1 MKKIDKINTK
11 IAVFCLV
18 LSIISFLGFEH
29 SSANAMT
36 SSYFTDTEVKFVVY
50 PDGTVGLS
58 GRYNYTSQYPNTG
71 PTVYASA
78 QVTKNSD
85 MYGISIDGTLT
96 LPFQQASTFP
106 FNTTEASISDT
117 YSNGILSSDVSASIT
132 LPNQWYS
139 GSTMIDF
146 SSFPFNSTDL
156 TISAEYSNGTYNGT
170 IAIHL
175 VPGLALGEVE
185 VHFEGNTTEIII
197 NDSIT
202 VFYDLPLPIPGFTP
216 LNEIYLND
224 LLQMINST
232 IPGQG
237 QGSLYNMTSG
247 MLTCPTFN
255 TTLTPIENG
264 AEISFLAIIR
274 GDFIDTLAKM
284 LAGLI
289 QGKKEDTLL
298 AGGMPTRRSMGMFI
312 PSLSIYSFPNAT
324 IIYNMFNATLHSVKS
339 AEFTM
344 SYSKAAK
351 KLDLQATL
359 EQNLEEFQNATIEM
373 MPAMYPPEL
382 RPYIE
387 SLMNTTYVSMHSYN
401 ETITYDN
408 GQMNFEE
415 DYALEGDLNAQI
427 NHIKDIYADM
437 LNATSPSVISESL
450 MTTLKDTDVDISNL
464 QLNINVSD
472 YSTLLDFEGVKV
484 APPADRINATSFRL
498 ERFFNI
504 TSSPYG
510 ESPRQNERMKLIVQ
524 GGNNGTHTVTPFI
537 DPTDLDRVPDPD
549 EFAGE
554 NTMIWNNQSVSKLK
568 RLIFKVFE
576 GYAETIYNPTSV
588 IQSNPLTINAKT
600 TASCILTLTN
610 VSKLATICIKNI
622 TAPAGVNPLPGTY
635 KALGNYIQITADP
648 EDVTVNFTIR
658 LYYTHEQ
665 LSEFG
670 LDENSMKILYWD
682 EAANDWVGINTQIN
696 TTEHY
701 VWATVSHLSI
711 WALVGQLSPALWEQP
726 WFLPSIV
733 IIVAVVLISI
743 AVVFLKKKKQPPQ
756 TKENSDQ

>member
-1 MKKIDKINTK
+1 MKKISKAITN

-29 SSANAMT
+29 TSVNAQMI
-36 SSYFTDTEVKFVVY
+36 SSYFTDVEVKFVVY

-58 GRYNYTSQYPNTG
+58 SKYNYTSQYPNTG

-78 QVTKNSD
+78 QVTKNGD

-96 LPFQQASTFP
+96 VPSQQASTFP
-106 FNTTEASISDT
+106 FNTTEASIFNT
-117 YSNGILSSDVSASIT
+117 YSNEILSSDVSASIT

-146 SSFPFNSTDL
+146 QSFPFNSTDL
-156 TISAEYSNGTYNGT
+156 TVSAEYSNGTYNGT

-175 VPGLALGEVE
+175 VPGLALGEVD
-185 VHFEGNTTEIII
+185 VHFKGNTTEITID
-197 NDSIT
+197 DSIT
-202 VFYDLPLPIPGFTP
+202 VFYDLPLPIPGFTSI
-216 LNEIYLND
+216 NETYVNSM
-224 LLQMINST
+224 LQMMNST

-237 QGSLYNMTSG
+237 PGSLYNMTSG
-247 MLTCPTFN
+247 MLACPTFN

-284 LAGLI
+284 LAGMP
-289 QGKKEDTLL
+289 KSMLL
-298 AGGMPTRRSMGMFI
+298 GPE
-312 PSLSIYSFPNAT
+312 SLGSLVPIYSFPNAT

-339 AEFTM
+339 GEFTM

-351 KLDLQATL
+351 KLDFQATL
-359 EQNLEEFQNATIEM
+359 KQNLEEYENATIQM
-373 MPAMYPPEL
+373 MSAMYTPEF
-382 RPYIE
+382 RSYIE

-401 ETITYDN
+401 ETITYNN
-408 GQMNFEE
+408 GQMNYEA

-484 APPADRINATSFRL
+484 APPVDRINATCFRL

-504 TSSPYG
+504 TSSLYG

-524 GGNNGTHTVTPFI
+524 GGNNGTHTVTLFI
-537 DPTDLDRVPDPD
+537 DPTDPDRVPDPD

-554 NTMIWNNQSVSKLK
+554 NTMIWNTQSISKLK

-588 IQSNPLTINAKT
+588 IQSNPLTINAMT

-610 VSKLATICIKNI
+610 VSKPATICIKNI

-665 LSEFG
+665 LSELG
-670 LDENSMKILYWD
+670 LDENSLKILHWD
-682 EAANDWVGINTQIN
+682 EAANDWVAINTQIN

-711 WALVGQLSPALWEQP
+711 WALVGQPSPALWEQP

>member
-1 MKKIDKINTK
+1 MKKISKAITN

-29 SSANAMT
+29 TSVNAKVI
-36 SSYFTDTEVKFVVY
+36 SRYFTDVEAKFVVY

-58 GRYNYTSQYPNTG
+58 GKYNYTSQYPNTG

-78 QVTKNSD
+78 QVTKNGD
-85 MYGISIDGTLT
+85 IYGISIDGTLT
-96 LPFQQASTFP
+96 VPPQQASTFP
-106 FNTTEASISDT
+106 FNTTDASISDT
-117 YSNGILSSDVSASIT
+117 YSNEILSSNVSASIT

-146 SSFPFNSTDL
+146 QSFPFNSTDL
-156 TISAEYSNGTYNGT
+156 TVSAEYSNGTYNGT
-170 IAIHL
+170 ITIHL

-185 VHFEGNTTEIII
+185 VHFKGNTTEITID
-197 NDSIT
+197 DSIK
-202 VFYDLPLPIPGFTP
+202 VFYDLPLPIPGFTSI
-216 LNEIYLND
+216 NETYVNSM
-224 LLQMINST
+224 LQMMNST

-237 QGSLYNMTSG
+237 PGSLYNMTSG

-255 TTLTPIENG
+255 TTLTPIQNG
-264 AEISFLAIIR
+264 AQISFLAIIR
-274 GDFIDTLAKM
+274 GDFIDIFAKM
-284 LAGLI
+284 LG
-289 QGKKEDTLL
+289 
-298 AGGMPTRRSMGMFI
+298 GGMPKDMEI
-312 PSLSIYSFPNAT
+312 PSLPIYSFPNAT
-324 IIYNMFNATLHSVKS
+324 VIYNMFNATLHSVKS

-359 EQNLEEFQNATIEM
+359 KQNLEEFQNATIEM

-387 SLMNTTYVSMHSYN
+387 SLMNTKYVSMHSYN

-415 DYALEGDLNAQI
+415 DYALEGDLNAQT

-484 APPADRINATSFRL
+484 APPVDRINATCFRL

-537 DPTDLDRVPDPD
+537 DPTDPDRVPDPD

-554 NTMIWNNQSVSKLK
+554 NTIIWNNQSISKLK

-576 GYAETIYNPTSV
+576 GYAKTIYNPTSV
-588 IQSNPLTINAKT
+588 TQSNPLTINAKT

-610 VSKLATICIKNI
+610 VSKPATICIKNI
-622 TAPAGVNPLPGTY
+622 TAPAGVNPPPGTY

-648 EDVTVNFTIR
+648 EYVTVNFTIR
-658 LYYTHEQ
+658 IYYTHEQ
-665 LSEFG
+665 LSELG
-670 LDENSMKILYWD
+670 LDENSLKILHWD
-682 EAANDWVGINTQIN
+682 EAANGWVAINTQIN

-711 WALVGQLSPALWEQP
+711 WALVGQPSPALWEQP

>member
-1 MKKIDKINTK
+1 MKKINKV
-11 IAVFCLV
+11 IAKVAVSLLV
-18 LSIISFLGFEH
+18 LSLMSFLGFKYTFVNATP
-29 SSANAMT
+29 SS
-36 SSYFTDTEVKFVVY
+36 SFTDTEVKFVIY

-58 GRYNYTSQYPNTG
+58 SKYNYTSEYPNTG
-71 PTVYASA
+71 PTIYASA
-78 QVTKNSD
+78 QVTKNGG
-85 MYGISIDGTLT
+85 MYGISIDSTLT
-96 LPFQQASTFP
+96 LPSQEVSSFP
-106 FNTTEASISDT
+106 FNTTKASISDK
-117 YSNGILSSDVSASIT
+117 YSNEILSTDVNASLT
-132 LPNQWYS
+132 LPDQWYT
-139 GSTMIDF
+139 GGTMVDF
-146 SSFPFNSTDL
+146 SSFPFNSTDF
-156 TISAEYSNGTYNGT
+156 TISAEYSNRTYNGT

-175 VPGLALGEVE
+175 VPGLALGEVG

-202 VFYDLPLPIPGFTP
+202 VLYDLPLPIPGFTSI
-216 LNEIYLND
+216 NETYVNSM
-224 LLQMINST
+224 LQMMNST

-237 QGSLYNMTSG
+237 PGSLYNMTSG

-255 TTLTPIENG
+255 TTLTPIQNG
-264 AEISFLAIIR
+264 AQISFLAIIR
-274 GDFIDTLAKM
+274 GDFIDIFAKM
-284 LAGLI
+284 LG
-289 QGKKEDTLL
+289 
-298 AGGMPTRRSMGMFI
+298 GGMPKDMEI
-312 PSLSIYSFPNAT
+312 PSLPIYSFPNAT
-324 IIYNMFNATLHSVKS
+324 VIYNMFNATLHSVKS

-484 APPADRINATSFRL
+484 APPADRINATCFRL

-537 DPTDLDRVPDPD
+537 DPTDPDRVPDPD

-554 NTMIWNNQSVSKLK
+554 NTMIWNNQSISKLE

-610 VSKLATICIKNI
+610 VSKPATICIKNI

-665 LSEFG
+665 LSELG
-670 LDENSMKILYWD
+670 LDENSLKILYWD
-682 EAANDWVGINTQIN
+682 EAANDWVAINTQIN

-711 WALVGQLSPALWEQP
+711 WALVGQPSPALWEQP

>member
-1 MKKIDKINTK
+1 MKKYMKKISKAITN

-29 SSANAMT
+29 TSVNAQMI
-36 SSYFTDTEVKFVVY
+36 SSYFTDVEVKFVVY

-58 GRYNYTSQYPNTG
+58 SKYNYTSQYPNTG

-78 QVTKNSD
+78 QVTKNGD

-96 LPFQQASTFP
+96 VPSQQASTFP

-146 SSFPFNSTDL
+146 ESFPFNSTDL
-156 TISAEYSNGTYNGT
+156 TVSAEYSNGTYNGT
-170 IAIHL
+170 IEIHL

-185 VHFEGNTTEIII
+185 VHFKGNTTEITID
-197 NDSIT
+197 DSIT
-202 VFYDLPLPIPGFTP
+202 VFYDLPLPIPGFASI
-216 LNEIYLND
+216 NETYVNSM
-224 LLQMINST
+224 LQMMNST

-237 QGSLYNMTSG
+237 PGSLYNMTSG

-255 TTLTPIENG
+255 TTLTPIQNG
-264 AEISFLAIIR
+264 AQISFLAIIR
-274 GDFIDTLAKM
+274 GDFIDIFAKM
-284 LAGLI
+284 LG
-289 QGKKEDTLL
+289 
-298 AGGMPTRRSMGMFI
+298 GGMPKDMEI
-312 PSLSIYSFPNAT
+312 PSLPIYSFPNAT
-324 IIYNMFNATLHSVKS
+324 VIYNMFNATLHSVKS

-472 YSTLLDFEGVKV
+472 YSTLLDFEGVNV
-484 APPADRINATSFRL
+484 APPVDRINATCFRL

-537 DPTDLDRVPDPD
+537 DPTDPDKVLDPD
-549 EFAGE
+549 EFAGG
-554 NTMIWNNQSVSKLK
+554 NTMIWDNQSISKLK
-568 RLIFKVFE
+568 RLVFKVFE
-576 GYAETIYNPTSV
+576 GYAETIYDPTS
-588 IQSNPLTINAKT
+588 ITESNPMTIDAEE
-600 TASCILTLTN
+600 TANCMLTLTN
-610 VSKLATICIKNI
+610 ISKSATISIKSV
-622 TAPAGVNPLPGTY
+622 TAPTGVDPLPGTY
-635 KALGNYIQITADP
+635 KGLGNYVQITADAV
-648 EDVTVNFTIR
+648 DITGSFTIR
-658 LYYTHEQ
+658 LYYTDEQ
-665 LSEFG
+665 LSELG
-670 LDENSMKILYWD
+670 LDENSLEILYWD
-682 EAANDWVGINTQIN
+682 EAANDWVAINTQIN
-696 TTEHY
+696 TTAHY
-701 VWATVSHLSI
+701 AWATVSHLST
-711 WALVGQLSPALWEQP
+711 WALAGQTSPAFWEQP
-726 WFLPSIV
+726 WFVPSIV

-756 TKENSDQ
+756 TKENSGQ